1 MGQKTAKPLKDTPA
15 EDTSEKFYV
24 NEVEGAKSNTGMRTK
39 FQYQREMANQKQNV
53 EKNMLDTILRESVSD
68 EDIRNLYIF
77 DKKKLG
83 RGHFGSVRRAKFIC
97 DSKRN
102 YCVKS
107 IVVSNLLGD
116 MYLLKRE
123 LEILRL
129 MDHPNIVR
137 FFDIYEKDD
146 EVQKFNKKEN
156 QSVSESTKYL
166 HLVMEHCSGGDLL
179 TKLLRETRFE
189 EDYARVLMFQIA
201 YAVNHLHHQGICHR
215 DLRLE
220 NFILLDKSHQNVVKL
235 VDFGLA
241 KMFSSS
247 ELKTKVGA
255 YHYVAPEIFS
265 GSYTP
270 EVDAW
275 SLGVMLYMMLTG
287 EPPFHSANPESIYSS
302 IKSGGYST
310 SQPVWNSVSPAAK
323 DLVKDLLEVDFAKR
337 LKVEDVLQHAWF
349 SPIHLEYRDIG
360 KLYLK
365 KDLLERFKSFKKMS
379 VFQKEVV
386 KLMIMIFYDH
396 EEIDRLR
403 YVFYY
408 LDQKQAGVL
417 DVHQLKMFF
426 NDYGEAVSEADF
438 EDILKELNLKFKN
451 SVTLTEFIAVTVEP
465 FFIRDEKNIMAVYN
479 RIRAQVPTILPQLGD
494 SKSRLHNQ
502 SHSKPDMTNDDQKN
516 KLKRPPELTGQVL
529 RNSMNKFGLK
539 IPMEDFSRMLNE
551 LRKETN
557 EHKNS
562 VETIFY
568 YWEFEAAMK
577 RIYN

>member
-1 MGQKTAKPLKDTPA
+1 M
-15 EDTSEKFYV
+15 EEKFYV
-24 NEVEGAKSNTGMRTK
+24 NEAEGSKSQSGIRTK
-39 FQYQREMANQKQNV
+39 QQYQTEMANSKQNV
-53 EKNMLDTILRESVSD
+53 EQNMLDTILKESVSKE

-102 YCVKS
+102 YSVKT
-107 IVVSNLLGD
+107 IVVSNLMGD

-129 MDHPNIVR
+129 MDHPNIVK
-137 FFDIYEKDD
+137 FFDLYERVDRVKKDY
-146 EVQKFNKKEN
+146 KKEGGPVMEVTN
-156 QSVSESTKYL
+156 YL
-166 HLVMEHCSGGDLL
+166 HLVMEHCSGGDLF
-179 TKLLRETRFE
+179 TKLLRETRFD
-189 EDYARVLMFQIA
+189 EDYTRTIMFQIA

-220 NFILLDKSHQNVVKL
+220 NFSLLDKSHQNVVKL

-270 EVDAW
+270 QVDAW
-275 SLGVMLYMMLTG
+275 SLGVMLYIMLTG
-287 EPPFHSANPESIYSS
+287 EPPFHSSSPESIFAS
-302 IKSGGYST
+302 IKSGSYSMN
-310 SQPVWNSVSPAAK
+310 QPVWNDISPAAK
-323 DLVKDLLEVDFAKR
+323 DLVKGLLEVDVNKR
-337 LKVEDVLQHAWF
+337 IKVEEVLANAWF
-349 SPIHLEYRDIG
+349 NPIHREYRDIG
-360 KLYLK
+360 NLHLK

-379 VFQKEVV
+379 KFQKEVV
-386 KLMIMIFYDH
+386 KLMVMIFYNY
-396 EEIDRLR
+396 EEIVKLR
-403 YVFYY
+403 YVFFY
-408 LDQKQAGVL
+408 LDEKCTGVL
-417 DVHQLKMFF
+417 GIQELKKFF
-426 NDYGEAVSEADF
+426 NDYGEAVSETDI
-438 EDILKELNLKFKN
+438 EDILKELNLKLKN
-451 SVTLTEFIAVTVEP
+451 CVTLTEFIAVTVEP
-465 FFIRDEKNIMAVYN
+465 FFIRDEKNIMTVYN
-479 RIRAQVPTILPQLGD
+479 RIRAQVPTVAESLDDP
-494 SKSRLHNQ
+494 SSRMDNY
-502 SHSKPDMTNDDQKN
+502 SRPRAIDPAPVEKKDKP
-516 KLKRPPELTGQVL
+516 KRPPELTGSVL

-539 IPMEDFSRMLNE
+539 IPMEDFSMMLNE
-551 LRKETN
+551 IRKETN

-562 VETIFY
+562 LDTVFF